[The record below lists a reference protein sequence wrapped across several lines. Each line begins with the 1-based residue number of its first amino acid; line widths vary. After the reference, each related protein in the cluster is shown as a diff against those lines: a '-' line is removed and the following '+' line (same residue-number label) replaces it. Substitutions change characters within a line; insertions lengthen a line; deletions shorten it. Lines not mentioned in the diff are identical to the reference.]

1 MYTYYIFGSLNAT
14 PICKCSF
21 IRTSI
26 SNDERGR
33 HFISRKYL
41 VDRKLILIIYFS
53 DMWSK
58 VIYWNLYFSF
68 VFRSISS
75 SVIFGGMHCFIPRH
89 VLKCYVPE
97 LVCSSVIFGVMYC
110 LIPRHVLKCYIP
122 EIVCPSI
129 IFGVMH
135 CFIRGNVLVLCSGAC
150 VLQCYNLGSCTVLYR
165 GIYSSV
171 MFRSLYA
178 PVLYLRS
185 CTVLYVGMYLC
196 YVSELLLRCH
206 IWGFHNGQ
214 VLSIDCAPVLY
225 FGVCTGATCMFQ
237 SLCSIVIFSEY
248 VLKCYASKLV
258 LLCHI

>member
-1 MYTYYIFGSLNAT
+1 MLIMYTYYIFGSLNTT
-14 PICKCSF
+14 PIGKCSF

-33 HFISRKYL
+33 HFISRKCL

-75 SVIFGGMHCFIPRH
+75 SVIFGGMHYFIPRHVLKCYVPELVCSSVIFEVMYCFMPRH

-110 LIPRHVLKCYIP
+110 LIPRHVLNCYIP
-122 EIVCPSI
+122 ELVCPSI

-150 VLQCYNLGSCTVLYR
+150 VLVL
-165 GIYSSV
+165 
-171 MFRSLYA
+171 
-178 PVLYLRS
+178 
-185 CTVLYVGMYLC
+185 
-196 YVSELLLRCH
+196 
-206 IWGFHNGQ
+206 
-214 VLSIDCAPVLY
+214 
-225 FGVCTGATCMFQ
+225 
-237 SLCSIVIFSEY
+237 
-248 VLKCYASKLV
+248 
-258 LLCHI
+258 